1 MGLVAAFC
9 SVVRAIYSLAQPAC
23 RRHDQTVEA
32 AQLCQWRM
40 GRWDTVGDSIRG
52 AGKSSAT
59 DGLYGLWPIFDHV
72 DGQKSTLGER
82 LNSCV
87 KQQQQPFHE
96 SEMLCVQ
103 HAGSSLLV
111 VFFSL

>member
-1 MGLVAAFC
+1 MTRPLKLRSYVSGVWGAGTR
-9 SVVRAIYSLAQPAC
+9 S
-23 RRHDQTVEA
+23 
-32 AQLCQWRM
+32 
-40 GRWDTVGDSIRG
+40 GDSIRG

-59 DGLYGLWPIFDHV
+59 GGLYCLWPIFDHV